1 MDRTI
6 SYGFYAG
13 GKDAGVGAL
22 GAGWKLGTPIYA
34 LGDGGCLCDDS
45 KGFGR
50 ALSGALRSKIPRS
63 IRSSFSV
70 NHALPCF

>member
-1 MDRTI
+1 MDRSI

-13 GKDAGVGAL
+13 GKDADMGVL

-34 LGDGGCLCDDS
+34 LGDGRSLCDDS

-50 ALSGALRSKIPRS
+50 ALSGAGNQRFHDRYGLLS
-63 IRSSFSV
+63 
-70 NHALPCF
+70 L